1 MGPSQSTHKS
11 DDSHGQEF
19 ILPPFTRG
27 VTTTKPEAKRWVQ
40 DGIVWCYA
48 FNHAEGERC
57 FERAIEI
64 DPECCLA
71 YWGLAFA
78 LGPNYNKPWKAF
90 DRNDLKHTT
99 LKGLEACKH
108 AEALASKASPVER
121 ALAGAIRHRFPKD
134 ENDTNHARSWNSA
147 YAEAM
152 RPVYEEFKDDLDIA
166 TLYADA
172 LMNLTPWAL
181 WDVRTGKPAPGS
193 EVLEIQEV
201 LERGIAQEGGYEHI
215 GLLHAYI
222 HVTEMSTEPEKGLLA
237 AEHLRRLAN
246 EAGHLAHMPSHLD
259 ILIGDYRRAISANA
273 KAIIA
278 DEKFVSLRGGG
289 DFYTI
294 YRMHDYHSL
303 IYAAMFAGQY
313 GVSIKA
319 VNQMEVAIPDEDL
332 RIESPPMAD
341 WLETFRSVRP
351 HILIRFGKW
360 EEIIGMP
367 LPTDQELLCVTT
379 ATIHYAKGVAYA
391 ALGNVDE
398 SAKQRELFIAAKARV
413 PPTRTQYPNKCLD
426 VLAVAEAML
435 DGELEYRRGNIEL
448 AFEHLRKSIDLDDG
462 LRYAEPWAWMQ
473 PARHAYAA
481 LLMEQGRI
489 EEAAE
494 VYRTDLGLNNKLFR
508 ARHHPNNV
516 WALHGYHECA
526 AKLGLDGEA
535 RIVRQQLK
543 TAMAFVD
550 VPIES
555 SFHHQELPNPDSPR
569 TALQDQNIASLFHSY
584 TSNISQWYDLSDS
597 ACSFGLEVPS
607 IALDEPLLFCAV
619 IALSSMHACKTST
632 PSFRKVAEFY
642 HHRCVQFLIA
652 LDAGDEL
659 ISRGVALAA
668 TCLLRSYEILDGDVD
683 PNMHLRGAYSMA
695 SLHDVLSGIPQTGL
709 LGAGFW
715 NYLREDITFSL
726 FEECPLKMSL
736 ERTPLAI
743 QHSSDQDY
751 LNSITL
757 ILGKII
763 NMSFKQ
769 DTDGRQWDYVKED
782 LKSWRKSCPRHM
794 KPYSRLQAAIFHY
807 YLVAMTIVCIHTSP
821 KSLEDLGGIDL
832 PELESQSKEQFLENF
847 ALEIC
852 GIAFTAKVPS
862 VLVNAFGPIAFFTQ
876 PPRVGIVRPSAQEVK
891 HWTLDSRNLEKAVR
905 HMHRDGLVVVEDVV
919 PHEDIDILNKKMIE
933 DAHTLQARG
942 DKGPFNYNKGN
953 IQQDAPPV
961 SEYFSPSIFTNRI
974 ATQITTAMMG
984 PRPKWTFCSA
994 NSAMAT
1000 LPGGT
1005 PQRQPVH
1012 SDADF
1017 AHPDHP
1023 FALVVNIPLVTTTP
1037 ENGSTEIWLGTH
1049 NGFGLDAQLGA
1060 HGERASGRIR
1070 EELLRQRQE
1079 ISPPL
1084 QPVIKKGSIVV
1095 RDLRLWHAGMPNTT
1109 QQTRVMLAMIHFAP
1123 WFRNRMRL
1131 ELSEDVK
1138 PILENLEREGKLG
1151 LDVPVDWA
1159 TREAVLEG
1167 YLNRGFGNSYDFSQ
1181 EA

>member
-19 ILPPFTRG
+19 ILPPFTRD
-27 VTTTKPEAKRWVQ
+27 VTTTKPEAKRWVE

-99 LKGLEACKH
+99 LKGLEACKN

-152 RPVYEEFKDDLDIA
+152 RPVYKEFKDDLDIA

-193 EVLEIQEV
+193 EVLEIQEA

-273 KAIIA
+273 KAVIA

-360 EEIIGMP
+360 EEIIEMP
-367 LPTDQELLCVTT
+367 LPADQELLCVTT

-391 ALGNVDE
+391 ALGNVEE

-489 EEAAE
+489 EEAAD

-526 AKLGLDGEA
+526 AKLGLEGEA
-535 RIVRQQLK
+535 RV
-543 TAMAFVD
+543 AY
-550 VPIES
+550 
-555 SFHHQELPNPDSPR
+555 
-569 TALQDQNIASLFHSY
+569 ALQDQNIARLFHSY
-584 TSNISQWYDLSDS
+584 TSTISAWYDLSDS
-597 ACSFGLEVPS
+597 TCSFGLVVPA
-607 IALDEPLLFCAV
+607 IALEEPLLFCAV
-619 IALSSMHACKTST
+619 IALSSMHACKTSA
-632 PSFRKVAEFY
+632 PSFRQVAEFY

-695 SLHDVLSGIPQTGL
+695 SLHDVLSGIPQAGL

-726 FEECPLKMSL
+726 FEECPLKMNL
-736 ERTPLAI
+736 ESTPLII

-769 DTDGRQWDYVKED
+769 DTDGLQWDYVKED
-782 LKSWRKSCPRHM
+782 LKCWRNSCPRHT
-794 KPYSRLQAAIFHY
+794 KPYSRLQAAILHY
-807 YLVAMTIVCIHTSP
+807 YLVAMTIVCIYTSP
-821 KSLEDLGGIDL
+821 KSLEDLGGLHL
-832 PELESQSKEQFLENF
+832 PELEAHSKEQFLENF

-862 VLVNAFGPIAFFTQ
+862 VLVNAFGPIAFCARFIKAEASQ
-876 PPRVGIVRPSAQEVK
+876 QELIRQLLACKSTIGWPVER
-891 HWTLDSRNLEKAVR
+891 LIGDLKASW
-905 HMHRDGLVVVEDVV
+905 G
-919 PHEDIDILNKKMIE
+919 
-933 DAHTLQARG
+933 
-942 DKGPFNYNKGN
+942 
-953 IQQDAPPV
+953 
-961 SEYFSPSIFTNRI
+961 
-974 ATQITTAMMG
+974 MG
-984 PRPKWTFCSA
+984 
-994 NSAMAT
+994 
-1000 LPGGT
+1000 
-1005 PQRQPVH
+1005 
-1012 SDADF
+1012 
-1017 AHPDHP
+1017 
-1023 FALVVNIPLVTTTP
+1023 
-1037 ENGSTEIWLGTH
+1037 
-1049 NGFGLDAQLGA
+1049 
-1060 HGERASGRIR
+1060 
-1070 EELLRQRQE
+1070 QE
-1079 ISPPL
+1079 
-1084 QPVIKKGSIVV
+1084 
-1095 RDLRLWHAGMPNTT
+1095 
-1109 QQTRVMLAMIHFAP
+1109 
-1123 WFRNRMRL
+1123 
-1131 ELSEDVK
+1131 
-1138 PILENLEREGKLG
+1138 
-1151 LDVPVDWA
+1151 
-1159 TREAVLEG
+1159 
-1167 YLNRGFGNSYDFSQ
+1167 
-1181 EA
+1181 

>member
-11 DDSHGQEF
+11 GDSHGQEF
-19 ILPPFTRG
+19 ILPPFTRD
-27 VTTTKPEAKRWVQ
+27 VTTTKLEAKRWVQ

-57 FERAIEI
+57 FERAIEV

-99 LKGLEACKH
+99 LKGLEACKN
-108 AEALASKASPVER
+108 AESLASKASPVER
-121 ALAGAIRHRFPKD
+121 ALAGAIRHRYPKD

-193 EVLEIQEV
+193 EVLEIQHV

-222 HVTEMSTEPEKGLLA
+222 HVTEMSTEPEKGLVA

-273 KAIIA
+273 KAVMA

-319 VNQMEVAIPDEDL
+319 VNQMEVAIPDQDL

-360 EEIIGMP
+360 EEIIDMP

-391 ALGNVDE
+391 ALGNVEE

-526 AKLGLDGEA
+526 VKLGLDGEA
-535 RIVRQQLK
+535 RIVKQQLK

-555 SFHHQELPNPDSPR
+555 SCYCRRDVENPLTAQQVHHQEWPNPDSPQ
-569 TALQDQNIASLFHSY
+569 TALQDQNIARLFHSY
-584 TSNISQWYDLSDS
+584 TSNISEWYDLSDS

-619 IALSSMHACKTST
+619 IALSSMHACKTSA

-659 ISRGVALAA
+659 IGRGVALAA
-668 TCLLRSYEILDGDVD
+668 TCLLRSYEILYGDVD

-695 SLHDVLSGIPQTGL
+695 SLHDLLSGIPQAGL

-726 FEECPLKMSL
+726 FEECPLKMDL
-736 ERTPLAI
+736 ESTPLTI

-763 NMSFKQ
+763 NMYFRQ
-769 DTDGRQWDYVKED
+769 DTDGLQWDYIKED
-782 LKSWRKSCPRHM
+782 LKRWRNSCPRHM
-794 KPYSRLQAAIFHY
+794 KPYSRLQGD
-807 YLVAMTIVCIHTSP
+807 IVTSHLFP
-821 KSLEDLGGIDL
+821 TALSCLEDLGGLQL
-832 PELESQSKEQFLENF
+832 PQLEAQSKEQFLENF

-862 VLVNAFGPIAFFTQ
+862 VLVG
-876 PPRVGIVRPSAQEVK
+876 VVRPSAQELK
-891 HWTLDSRNLEKAVR
+891 NRTLESRNLEKAVR

-942 DKGPFNYNKGN
+942 EKGPYNYNKGN

-961 SEYFSPSIFTNRI
+961 SKYFSPSIFTNPI

-1023 FALVVNIPLVTTTP
+1023 FALVVNIPLVTTKP

-1049 NGFGLDAQLGA
+1049 NGFGLDAQEGA
-1060 HGERASGRIR
+1060 HSERASGRIR
-1070 EELLRQRQE
+1070 EELLHQRQE

-1131 ELSEDVK
+1131 ELGEDIK
-1138 PILENLEREGKLG
+1138 PILEGLEKEGKLG
-1151 LDVPVDWA
+1151 LDVPVDW
-1159 TREAVLEG
+1159 TSREAVLEG

>member
-19 ILPPFTRG
+19 ILPPFTRD
-27 VTTTKPEAKRWVQ
+27 VTTTKPEAKRWVE

-57 FERAIEI
+57 FEKAIEI

-99 LKGLEACKH
+99 LKGLEACKN

-121 ALAGAIRHRFPKD
+121 ALAGAIRHRYPKD

-152 RPVYEEFKDDLDIA
+152 RPVYEKFKDDLDIA
-166 TLYADA
+166 TLYADS

-193 EVLEIQEV
+193 KVLEIQEV

-237 AEHLRRLAN
+237 AEHLRKLAN

-273 KAIIA
+273 KAVMA

-360 EEIIGMP
+360 EEIIDMP

-391 ALGNVDE
+391 ALGNVEE
-398 SAKQRELFIAAKARV
+398 SAKQREMFITAKARV

-526 AKLGLDGEA
+526 VKLGLDGEV
-535 RIVRQQLK
+535 RIVKQQLK

-555 SFHHQELPNPDSPR
+555 SCYFLHQELPNPDSPR
-569 TALQDQNIASLFHSY
+569 TALQDQNIARLFHSY
-584 TSNISQWYDLSDS
+584 TSNISEWYDLSDS

-619 IALSSMHACKTST
+619 IALSSMHACKTSA

-695 SLHDVLSGIPQTGL
+695 SLHDVLSGIPQAGL

-726 FEECPLKMSL
+726 FEECPLKMNL
-736 ERTPLAI
+736 ESTPLMI
-743 QHSSDQDY
+743 QHTSDQDY

-763 NMSFKQ
+763 NISFKQ
-769 DTDGRQWDYVKED
+769 DTDGRQWDYIKED
-782 LKSWRKSCPRHM
+782 LKSWRNSCPRHM
-794 KPYSRLQAAIFHY
+794 KPYSRLQGEITTSHLFPAIWFLQPCHAAILHY
-807 YLVAMTIVCIHTSP
+807 YLVAMTIVCIYTSP
-821 KSLEDLGGIDL
+821 KSLEGLGGLDL

-852 GIAFTAKVPS
+852 GVAFTAKVPS
-862 VLVNAFGPIAFFTQ
+862 VLVNAFGPIAFCARFIKAEASQ
-876 PPRVGIVRPSAQEVK
+876 QELIRQLLACK
-891 HWTLDSRNLEKAVR
+891 STIGWP
-905 HMHRDGLVVVEDVV
+905 VERL
-919 PHEDIDILNKKMIE
+919 I
-933 DAHTLQARG
+933 G
-942 DKGPFNYNKGN
+942 DLKTSWGM
-953 IQQDAPPV
+953 D
-961 SEYFSPSIFTNRI
+961 
-974 ATQITTAMMG
+974 
-984 PRPKWTFCSA
+984 
-994 NSAMAT
+994 
-1000 LPGGT
+1000 
-1005 PQRQPVH
+1005 
-1012 SDADF
+1012 
-1017 AHPDHP
+1017 
-1023 FALVVNIPLVTTTP
+1023 
-1037 ENGSTEIWLGTH
+1037 
-1049 NGFGLDAQLGA
+1049 
-1060 HGERASGRIR
+1060 
-1070 EELLRQRQE
+1070 QE
-1079 ISPPL
+1079 
-1084 QPVIKKGSIVV
+1084 
-1095 RDLRLWHAGMPNTT
+1095 
-1109 QQTRVMLAMIHFAP
+1109 
-1123 WFRNRMRL
+1123 
-1131 ELSEDVK
+1131 
-1138 PILENLEREGKLG
+1138 
-1151 LDVPVDWA
+1151 
-1159 TREAVLEG
+1159 
-1167 YLNRGFGNSYDFSQ
+1167 
-1181 EA
+1181 